1 MKNTTI
7 KEGIILIPDFSG
19 FTEFVYNT
27 KIYTGEYI
35 VKELLTELIISNN
48 QNFNISE
55 IEGDA
60 ILFYK
65 YSKKPSYEKTM
76 ENLRNMLR
84 AFENKVILLSKSLN
98 IKIDLSL
105 KLIVHY
111 GEFSKY
117 QIKKFSKLY
126 GATIVEAHQ
135 LLKNG
140 FAERPSYI
148 LLSNSFLKSVK
159 KPIESFAKNTQIH
172 PEIGAILYREE
183 VSLAVNN

>member
-1 MKNTTI
+1 MI

-35 VKELLTELIISNN
+35 VKELLTELINSNN

-65 YSKKPSYEKTM
+65 YSKKPSYKKTM
-76 ENLRNMLR
+76 ENLLNMLR
-84 AFENKVILLSKSLN
+84 AFDEKVLSLSQTLN
-98 IKIDLSL
+98 LKIDLSL

-111 GEFSKY
+111 GEFTKY
-117 QIKKFSKLY
+117 QIKNFNKLY
-126 GATIVEAHQ
+126 GTTIVEAHQ

-140 FAERPSYI
+140 FAEHPSYI

-159 KPIESFAKNTQIH
+159 KTVETATRNIKIH
-172 PEIGAILYREE
+172 PEIGVIFYKDEAS
-183 VSLAVNN
+183 SLIAT